1 MLMVKN
7 GNVKG
12 QLMTNKL
19 GSSNPNRIK
28 KYKVKKTKDNNV
40 APVNDTVQ
48 SVKIIVRSLAVIAFF
63 IYLSYLI
70 YSDLSVYFSTKL

>member
-1 MLMVKN
+1 MLMDKN
-7 GNVKG
+7 GNVIG
-12 QLMTNKL
+12 LTMTNKL

-28 KYKVKKTKDNNV
+28 KYKVKKTKDKNSSNQ
-40 APVNDTVQ
+40 DIVQ

>member
-1 MLMVKN
+1 MLMIKN
-7 GNVKG
+7 GNVIG
-12 QLMTNKL
+12 LTMTNKL

-28 KYKVKKTKDNNV
+28 KYKVKKTEDKNSSNQDI
-40 APVNDTVQ
+40 VQ

>member
-7 GNVKG
+7 GNVIG
-12 QLMTNKL
+12 LTMTNKL

-28 KYKVKKTKDNNV
+28 KYKVKKTEDKNSSNQDI
-40 APVNDTVQ
+40 VQ
-48 SVKIIVRSLAVIAFF
+48 LVKIIVRSLAVIAFF

>member
-1 MLMVKN
+1 MLMDKN
-7 GNVKG
+7 GNVIG
-12 QLMTNKL
+12 LTMTNKL

-28 KYKVKKTKDNNV
+28 KYKVKKTEDKNSSNQDI
-40 APVNDTVQ
+40 VQ

>member
-7 GNVKG
+7 GNVIG
-12 QLMTNKL
+12 LTMTNKL

-28 KYKVKKTKDNNV
+28 KYKVKKTKDKNSSNQ
-40 APVNDTVQ
+40 DIVQ

-63 IYLSYLI
+63 IYLLYLI
-70 YSDLSVYFSTKL
+70 YSDLSIYFSTKL

>member
-7 GNVKG
+7 GSVIG
-12 QLMTNKL
+12 LTMTNKL

-28 KYKVKKTKDNNV
+28 KYKVKKTEDKNSSNQDI
-40 APVNDTVQ
+40 VQ

>member
-7 GNVKG
+7 GNVIG
-12 QLMTNKL
+12 LTMTNKL

-28 KYKVKKTKDNNV
+28 KYKVKKTEDKNSSNQDI
-40 APVNDTVQ
+40 VQ

>member
-7 GNVKG
+7 GSVIG
-12 QLMTNKL
+12 LTMTNKL

-28 KYKVKKTKDNNV
+28 KYKVKKTEDKNSSNQDI
-40 APVNDTVQ
+40 VQ

-70 YSDLSVYFSTKL
+70 YSDLSIYFSTKL

>member
-7 GNVKG
+7 GNVIG
-12 QLMTNKL
+12 LIMTNKL

-28 KYKVKKTKDNNV
+28 KYKVKKTKDKSSSNQ
-40 APVNDTVQ
+40 DIVQ

>member
-7 GNVKG
+7 GNVIG
-12 QLMTNKL
+12 LTMTNKL

-28 KYKVKKTKDNNV
+28 KYKVKKTEDKNSSNQ
-40 APVNDTVQ
+40 DTVQ

>member
-7 GNVKG
+7 GNVIG
-12 QLMTNKL
+12 LIMTNKL

-28 KYKVKKTKDNNV
+28 KYKVKKTKDTNSSNQ
-40 APVNDTVQ
+40 DIVQ
-48 SVKIIVRSLAVIAFF
+48 SVKIIFRSLAIIAFF

-70 YSDLSVYFSTKL
+70 YSDLLVYFSSKL

>member
-1 MLMVKN
+1 MLMDKN
-7 GNVKG
+7 GNVIG
-12 QLMTNKL
+12 LTMTNKL

-28 KYKVKKTKDNNV
+28 KYKVKKTEDKNSSNQDI
-40 APVNDTVQ
+40 VQ

-63 IYLSYLI
+63 IYLSCLI